1 MEKMKTKS
9 LPRTPRNYDGT
20 DRTAKEISKLL
31 PEIIQK
37 MGASFQERPDLVLA
51 AWPELI
57 GEKLSPMTQVVSFV
71 EGVLTVKV
79 KNSSLY
85 SLLSQHEKPKLL
97 KALQAKFPSVMIRN
111 IIFRIG

>member
-1 MEKMKTKS
+1 MAKF

-20 DRTAKEISKLL
+20 DLTVKELSQIL
-31 PEIIQK
+31 PSALEK
-37 MGASFQERPDLVLA
+37 MGANFKMRPDLVLA

-57 GEKLSPMTQVVSFV
+57 GEKLLPMTQAISFID
-71 EGVLTVKV
+71 GILTVKV

-85 SLLSQHEKPKLL
+85 SLLTQHEKPKLI

-111 IIFRIG
+111 IVFKLG